1 MRLVIGRKVDLAIRA
16 LHALANDGERET
28 ASRIAESIDT
38 SEAFLPQVMSG
49 LVATGIVSS
58 ERGPGGGYRLEV
70 PLGEI
75 SVLDVVTAVEGPVPE
90 DTCVLRGG
98 PCGGADTCSLHE
110 AWTAARAALVA
121 ELDAT
126 PLDAA
131 WPG

>member
-16 LHALANDGERET
+16 LQALAADGGRMT
-28 ASRIAESIDT
+28 SARIAEDVGT
-38 SEAFLPQVMSG
+38 SESFLPQVMSG
-49 LVATGIVSS
+49 LVADGVVSS
-58 ERGPGGGYRLEV
+58 ERGPGGGYRLDV
-70 PLGEI
+70 PLADV
-75 SVLDVVTAVEGPVPE
+75 SVLRVVTAVEGPVPE

-131 WPG
+131 GPG